1 MIPTRL
7 RGPSTRR
14 PLTSS
19 PSAISPLSAPP
30 IVGAP
35 NPGGPAS
42 RRVPQTFEVKPTAPD
57 LPAGVMPDELMIE
70 WNEIPAGSS
79 AQIYLPAVSAAEV
92 VATADT
98 LYTSHLLQTAD
109 AHTLQFPAAGIT
121 YIPIPPGQGVTFA
134 GLLTLELPGGIR
146 AGDTYTAVVRQLTS
160 VVAAE
165 KDAAT
170 RQAAASTRARHRQWR
185 RTTGMFKV
193 TIPVSTKT
201 LLLPREEQYFSIL
214 EWIASAIPATSRWYP
229 VMQRYLIQIADR
241 VTFMGGDPAQIPATG
256 TGILAPTQRERRS
269 VGKVE
274 SVLYDRFGDFEGF
287 TLETMD
293 GDYRRFSSRE
303 PAIALLVTR
312 AWEHRY
318 RICVIVDASR
328 PHRPVSIEFLVW

>member
-256 TGILAPTQRERRS
+256 TGIWAPTQRERRS

-293 GDYRRFSSRE
+293 GDYRRFSSR
-303 PAIALLVTR
+303 
-312 AWEHRY
+312 
-318 RICVIVDASR
+318 SR
-328 PHRPVSIEFLVW
+328 PSHYSSQEHGSTGIAFA